1 MTDILRWLHGFN
13 GRLAATPETVRQ
25 GEAQLGIRLPP
36 DYVEFITAMNGG
48 EGFVGDNY
56 VILWS
61 VDELPR
67 FNREYNVPEFAPGLV
82 MFGSDG
88 GGEGFGFDLRSQ
100 NARCRGP
107 FHWNGLDRCGR
118 DRALV
123 SRVSREAEPRVGYMT
138 DPPRRSANPSC
149 AEGFFRTRGREAF
162 KRSMSRAGRRK
173 KQVALPLAV

>member
-1 MTDILRWLHGFN
+1 
-13 GRLAATPETVRQ
+13 LAATPETVRQ

-100 NARCRGP
+100 NARVVVVPFIGMGWTDAEEIAPSFREFLEKLSRG
-107 FHWNGLDRCGR
+107 
-118 DRALV
+118 
-123 SRVSREAEPRVGYMT
+123 
-138 DPPRRSANPSC
+138 SAI
-149 AEGFFRTRGREAF
+149 
-162 KRSMSRAGRRK
+162 
-173 KQVALPLAV
+173 